1 MVIKINKKNKKN
13 FLILHNTNLLLIYQ
27 VTLLIDTQIM
37 RYMYIL
43 QEIYI
48 EEDEKSAPGRLE
60 FLVIEIL

>member
-48 EEDEKSAPGRLE
+48 EEDEKSALGRLE